1 MLLKAVIWHFRSMLA
16 HFIAQSFLRAA
27 AFDAGAGRAPPAAAE
42 GELMPSGADHV
53 ILSVTNG
60 Q

>member
-27 AFDAGAGRAPPAAAE
+27 AFDAGAGRASPAAAD
-42 GELMPSGADHV
+42 GELMPPVPRFFG
-53 ILSVTNG
+53 
-60 Q
+60 